1 MDGRMDGTEGE
12 AGLGWK
18 RLSNE
23 EWVGGGGGG
32 RASGAGRGPGP
43 GISGGRNADTACSL
57 PSEDVRTGTGYVAR
71 SRMPSPGTPSAHEST
86 SLFVF
91 PYR

>member
-32 RASGAGRGPGP
+32 GGECSVLQGAAMDAERSWAGP
-43 GISGGRNADTACSL
+43 
-57 PSEDVRTGTGYVAR
+57 R
-71 SRMPSPGTPSAHEST
+71 SRYLWRAQCGYCMQLAERG
-86 SLFVF
+86 
-91 PYR
+91 R